1 MDRQFYEEVT
11 RRAYDD
17 PDFRERLLEDP
28 KSIVAEVAGIQM
40 ADDAE
45 VVVLENNP
53 KRIHIVLPPSDVSI
67 TELDEMA
74 AGRQDLPSW
83 WVCWGM

>member
-1 MDRQFYEEVT
+1 MDRQFYQEIA
-11 RRAYDD
+11 RRASGD
-17 PDFRERLLEDP
+17 PDFRERLIEDP
-28 KSIVAEVAGIQM
+28 TSTVAEVLGVELANE
-40 ADDAE
+40 AE

-53 KRIHIVLPPSDVSI
+53 KRIHIVLPPADVS
-67 TELDEMA
+67 TAELDEMA